1 MKTYRKKI
9 NKVSKGYRL
18 KPETHKLIYKIQR
31 SINGDQDE
39 AIMAACMAF
48 FNALQ
53 ITNDE
58 TNKSENPMI
67 KAA

>member
-18 KPETHKLIYKIQR
+18 KPETHKLVYKIQR
-31 SINGDQDE
+31 AINGDQDE
-39 AIMAACMAF
+39 AIMAACTAF
-48 FNALQ
+48 FRTMQMN
-53 ITNDE
+53 NEE
-58 TNKSENPMI
+58 TNKSENPLI

>member
-9 NKVSKGYRL
+9 NKISKGYRL
-18 KPETHKLIYKIQR
+18 KPETHKLVYKIQR

-48 FNALQ
+48 FNSLQ
-53 ITNDE
+53 IQNQE
-58 TNKSENPMI
+58 INKSANTII